1 MNKKQELLERLQREF
16 TICDRHNLRIEEALS
31 GLKSVLPL
39 SVETY
44 ADLDTEQIRCL
55 DQFIFRFSKLQD
67 AMGAKIFR
75 YVLEYLDED
84 ISSLPMQ
91 DILNRLER
99 YHFIDSANEW
109 NYIRELGNSIAH
121 DYPLWENDIVDS
133 LNALVAKVPVL
144 QGIYEKLKTVIYN

>member
-31 GLKSVLPL
+31 GLRSVLPL

-44 ADLDTEQIRCL
+44 ADLNTEEIRCL

-75 YVLEYLDED
+75 YVLEYLDDNCRSE
-84 ISSLPMQ
+84 L
-91 DILNRLER
+91 

-109 NYIRELGNSIAH
+109 NYIRELRNSIAH

-144 QGIYEKLKTVIYN
+144 QGIYEKLKTVVYN

>member
-1 MNKKQELLERLQREF
+1 MQRKNGRGPRPIGRNKKGKIFIYRGRGKCREF
-16 TICDRHNLRIEEALS
+16 F
-31 GLKSVLPL
+31 LP
-39 SVETY
+39 V
-44 ADLDTEQIRCL
+44 QRG
-55 DQFIFRFSKLQD
+55 
-67 AMGAKIFR
+67 GAKIFR

-84 ISSLPMQ
+84 ISSLPMR

-109 NYIRELGNSIAH
+109 NYIRELRNSIAH

-144 QGIYEKLKTVIYN
+144 QGIYEKLKTVVYN